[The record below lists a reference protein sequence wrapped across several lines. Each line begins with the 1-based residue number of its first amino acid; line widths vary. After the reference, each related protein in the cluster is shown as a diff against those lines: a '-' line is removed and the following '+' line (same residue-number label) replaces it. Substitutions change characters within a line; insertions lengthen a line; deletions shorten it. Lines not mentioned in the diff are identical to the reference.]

1 VISKSN
7 APMRILIAHHQY
19 PEYDKM
25 AGSLRLLEIVRVL
38 REAGHALTFLAYKET
53 APRYQRILEEL
64 GVECVSDAHRALRQS
79 AEAMGGFLKSHD
91 FEAAILVMYNCYNR
105 YAPYIRSALP
115 RCRLI
120 FDTTDLAFVRYG
132 RQAEI
137 EGTPEARAHAE
148 EVRAAEVSAIKDADS
163 VWTVSERERKIVLDL
178 VPGKDAH
185 VVKLIHRVADHR
197 PDFDER
203 QGLVFIGSYGH
214 APNVDGVRWFMKNVF
229 PLIDSKLPGI
239 GFTIIGQEPP
249 DDFHDYEKRY
259 PGVRVTGYVEDHRA
273 ILASSRVGVAPLRFG
288 AGVKGKIAEY
298 FCCGL
303 PCVST
308 TIGIEGME
316 LVPGRDVLTADTP
329 EGFAEAV
336 VRTYSEADTWRGL
349 SEAGIEY
356 VRRELSVEAVAPQVL
371 AALEAAARLES
382 TKTGSGLSNIV
393 WCIRNPRKIG
403 RWIGLAASTLRREG
417 LGEMMRQILI
427 WLRRPSPS

>member
-1 VISKSN
+1 
-7 APMRILIAHHQY
+7 
-19 PEYDKM
+19 
-25 AGSLRLLEIVRVL
+25 
-38 REAGHALTFLAYKET
+38 
-53 APRYQRILEEL
+53 
-64 GVECVSDAHRALRQS
+64 
-79 AEAMGGFLKSHD
+79 
-91 FEAAILVMYNCYNR
+91 
-105 YAPYIRSALP
+105 
-115 RCRLI
+115 
-120 FDTTDLAFVRYG
+120 
-132 RQAEI
+132 
-137 EGTPEARAHAE
+137 
-148 EVRAAEVSAIKDADS
+148 
-163 VWTVSERERKIVLDL
+163 LDL

-214 APNVDGVRWFMKNVF
+214 APNVDGVRWFMNNVF

-273 ILASSRVGVAPLRFG
+273 ILACSRVGVAPLRFG

-371 AALEAAARLES
+371 AAVKAAMQVEPASAASPLA
-382 TKTGSGLSNIV
+382 NIV
-393 WCIRNPRKIG
+393 WCLRNPGKLG
-403 RWIGLAASTLRREG
+403 RWIALSFSTLRTGGVREVI
-417 LGEMMRQILI
+417 RQVSV
-427 WLRRPSPS
+427 WLRRPTSSS